1 MIVYLAFHYYA
12 WGTCG
17 TNHVKLATS
26 TSITMEGDLI
36 QNTEMDH
43 ASNGSGFIDKE
54 MSLAA
59 LILKLQ
65 LEINSRNIL

>member
-1 MIVYLAFHYYA
+1 
-12 WGTCG
+12 
-17 TNHVKLATS
+17 
-26 TSITMEGDLI
+26 MEGDLI

-65 LEINSRNIL
+65 LEINSRNILWHVQQISESISFFQHCHPDYM